1 MTCCSHYRKQ
11 LIRPQVDFNPK
22 NTKAVPTEVF
32 KIVMIGDSGTG
43 KTSLLLKFTE
53 GKYLEEDRATI
64 GIDFKQKIIKVNDF
78 NIRLQIWDT
87 AGQERFR
94 SLSPTYL

>member
-1 MTCCSHYRKQ
+1 
-11 LIRPQVDFNPK
+11 
-22 NTKAVPTEVF
+22 
-32 KIVMIGDSGTG
+32 MIGDSGTG

-94 SLSPTYL
+94 SLSPTYLWNSNGCIAVYDITNLDSFLSLEEQINQYLYY